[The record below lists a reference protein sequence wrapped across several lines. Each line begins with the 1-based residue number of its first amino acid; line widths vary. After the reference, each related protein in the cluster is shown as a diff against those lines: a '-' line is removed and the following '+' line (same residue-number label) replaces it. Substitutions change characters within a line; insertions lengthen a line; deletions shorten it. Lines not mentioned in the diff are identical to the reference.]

1 MVNFNLKIKFKPLF
15 PFQHKDIRFLNVFMC
30 VNDILERK
38 KKGFQDPKIR
48 I

>member
-15 PFQHKDIRFLNVFMC
+15 PFQHKDIRFLNVFRC

-38 KKGFQDPKIR
+38 KKDFKTQK
-48 I
+48 